1 MEPIGIQN
9 IKEIIKNKK
18 AIYDLKTDM
27 RKSKFA
33 GEQKLK
39 ILNSEKLPK
48 YLIKNINKYKE
59 WLE

>member
-1 MEPIGIQN
+1 
-9 IKEIIKNKK
+9 
-18 AIYDLKTDM
+18 M
-27 RKSKFA
+27 RKSKFG

-59 WLE
+59 WLEQTKISILIEAK